1 VQKTI
6 DASNGL
12 LAMAAPPPRTPL
24 AELQQPP
31 PPRSPPRSAVCDPS
45 TAETARHI
53 SHFPE
58 LSIAERPILDAE
70 LRASLRRTFDEG
82 RLFAEKQLGER
93 HRLALSIT
101 EDKLASEVCAQ
112 KMKVEIV
119 NHALQV
125 ELESMEEMMEDMSE
139 ISLRACKSSNAL
151 VQSLE
156 SENEE
161 LREQLRVMTEE
172 RDRLRRYTA
181 EDEKRLEKLESIYG
195 PFGDEWY
202 VSSSDDEGVLV

>member
-1 VQKTI
+1 MPRKERR
-6 DASNGL
+6 L
-12 LAMAAPPPRTPL
+12 LGEEPVLVTALATRSLAPSAA
-24 AELQQPP
+24 
-31 PPRSPPRSAVCDPS
+31 
-45 TAETARHI
+45 
-53 SHFPE
+53 
-58 LSIAERPILDAE
+58 
-70 LRASLRRTFDEG
+70 G
-82 RLFAEKQLGER
+82 RLLD
-93 HRLALSIT
+93 ALSIT

-181 EDEKRLEKLESIYG
+181 EDETRLEKLESIYG

>member
-1 VQKTI
+1 MNDV
-6 DASNGL
+6 
-12 LAMAAPPPRTPL
+12 
-24 AELQQPP
+24 
-31 PPRSPPRSAVCDPS
+31 
-45 TAETARHI
+45 
-53 SHFPE
+53 
-58 LSIAERPILDAE
+58 
-70 LRASLRRTFDEG
+70 LR
-82 RLFAEKQLGER
+82 
-93 HRLALSIT
+93 
-101 EDKLASEVCAQ
+101 
-112 KMKVEIV
+112 
-119 NHALQV
+119 V
-125 ELESMEEMMEDMSE
+125 ELDSMEEMMEDMSE
-139 ISLRACKSSNAL
+139 ISLRACKSSNTL